1 MRVSIYIITGL
12 LLQAISMNAQTVL
25 YNDGGLLSAGK
36 GAVIHVEGDIQNKST
51 ATMKN
56 DGVIQLMGDFT
67 NDPTAILS
75 NGADSTSTERI
86 YKFIGTGTQAIKGNV
101 SDATDRYFY
110 NLLIDKAVSGTA
122 VELQTDATVK
132 GSLVFGSST
141 SGAATYTPTAISTLT
156 DNSNKGIIKTY
167 DGSNTD
173 YELFVTNSAA
183 DAVKGY
189 AALSI
194 NGNPTDAFIQNR
206 GAQGVG
212 VGGFARN
219 VSSTSVPY
227 VFPVGTVEN
236 GYNATALTF
245 SAVGGGTDK
254 VRSMF
259 VDATGGVGSVSQ
271 FCSGCQ
277 GLAPDNT
284 GFNYYFPSS
293 SCNGGTPQWIIFDA
307 LPDDHGYWSYEG
319 DAGDQYV
326 IEAFPNSFPAFQGDA
341 SDSWRLLKKSATID
355 AVPSG
360 DWTPSITSSVTDTGD
375 LVTYTKNAGCY
386 AGNGIPGG
394 TYSGF
399 SHFQMGRTSNSNTL
413 PVELLYLTAQPVENK
428 FIRLNWATSIEINN
442 RGFEVLR
449 STNGVDFTKAGWVAA
464 KGTGTST
471 TQSDYSFDDKS
482 VEPNIQYYYKLNQL
496 DNDGKSKYS
505 KMVDAAINAGDE
517 LTVTECFPN
526 PANGSSAIMIHTSSE
541 SAFSFELYDLA
552 GQLIQKS
559 AINAVPGFNRYEFMT
574 GLLAQGS
581 YKVVVKGDRSV
592 FARNL
597 NILR

>member
-271 FCSGCQ
+271 FCSGCL

-319 DAGDQYV
+319 DPGDHYV

-375 LVTYTKNAGCY
+375 LVTYTRMQVAMPETEY
-386 AGNGIPGG
+386 RAEL
-394 TYSGF
+394 TAAF
-399 SHFQMGRTSNSNTL
+399 RTFKWA
-413 PVELLYLTAQPVENK
+413 ELLTATHCRWN
-428 FIRLNWATSIEINN
+428 FSI
-442 RGFEVLR
+442 
-449 STNGVDFTKAGWVAA
+449 
-464 KGTGTST
+464 
-471 TQSDYSFDDKS
+471 
-482 VEPNIQYYYKLNQL
+482 
-496 DNDGKSKYS
+496 
-505 KMVDAAINAGDE
+505 
-517 LTVTECFPN
+517 
-526 PANGSSAIMIHTSSE
+526 
-541 SAFSFELYDLA
+541 
-552 GQLIQKS
+552 
-559 AINAVPGFNRYEFMT
+559 
-574 GLLAQGS
+574 
-581 YKVVVKGDRSV
+581 
-592 FARNL
+592 
-597 NILR
+597 